1 MDLEADALPIEPP
14 RPPLGDNDMI
24 CCSTSEYVGVVWQT
38 GSGTGL
44 GIETFQVQNLSLA
57 VSNLVPHLPSL
68 RVVSS
73 HSGETQKSGSCVLQ
87 VSMH

>member
-1 MDLEADALPIEPP
+1 MTHKFFLCSARDSNLWSWNPLDLEADALPIEPP

-57 VSNLVPHLPSL
+57 VSNLVPISL
-68 RVVSS
+68 V
-73 HSGETQKSGSCVLQ
+73 
-87 VSMH
+87 